1 MAWEAPAAPPA
12 APAAAP
18 ARTCPYYDIRVLM
31 PPLDAQ
37 AGAVQAPPPQA
48 QAGTVQA
55 AANPQEQERQAH
67 LMGTSYEISI
77 NNFNT
82 NTPPHTIS
90 FLLLGNIDNYKY
102 LPIIIGQKRKM
113 TQNRAQ

>member
-1 MAWEAPAAPPA
+1 MAWEAP
-12 APAAAP
+12 AAP

-31 PPLDAQ
+31 PPPDAQ

-113 TQNRAQ
+113 TKNRAQ